1 MLQDI
6 EINASEF
13 RNAELC
19 SHLERIY
26 KSKQRKHT
34 NQRTRGFKLKYVF
47 QVFLLIAVAIWLLYQ
62 LKHSID
68 QKKEYDQT
76 SANTL
81 ETPKL
86 GRKAL
91 HPKDLI
97 DDEKIKEI
105 VGREEVEESEE
116 VEDLIDEEDKEREEE
131 INEEEESEDMGKQI
145 EDISSVKDKSHEE
158 SKQKS
163 EKSRVMRQTQ
173 SIGSEFEFGGLEHSE
188 KTDAR
193 PKVVENVTIKHGSF
207 QK

>member
-1 MLQDI
+1 ML
-6 EINASEF
+6 
-13 RNAELC
+13 
-19 SHLERIY
+19 
-26 KSKQRKHT
+26 KQLPTTR

-47 QVFLLIAVAIWLLYQ
+47 Q
-62 LKHSID
+62 
-68 QKKEYDQT
+68 KEYDQT

-163 EKSRVMRQTQ
+163 EKIQGYEANT
-173 SIGSEFEFGGLEHSE
+173 
-188 KTDAR
+188 
-193 PKVVENVTIKHGSF
+193 KHRI
-207 QK
+207 